1 MGGTANHMGDMW
13 MLRGEG
19 DTWHRQLEAP
29 SDSVSALDL
38 KAPGAARHEYDKG
51 LQFVAQNKFDGAVEH
66 LTKAIAIYPSFVAAH
81 NALGLAYMHLGQN
94 DQAHKEFTQALS
106 LDDHLPYT
114 YLNLGRSELVLQNY
128 PAAQNAIQKAASLL
142 PLDLP
147 VFTALTYAEFLNHDY
162 AGTIATAH
170 QVHGWRKHEK
180 AAVVH
185 YFAAAALQAQ
195 NKLPETEQELQI
207 FLDEDPNSPFA
218 GNARDTM
225 AQISDRENHPAGT
238 AAVEVSYSAAP
249 ENSNT
254 PPGAL
259 PSSMQRLQ
267 QKLAQ
272 QKQVMEAESGLECET
287 CAAADSPGT
296 LDSELTNSA
305 IPRAEP
311 TKLSASPWT
320 LHSTVNEVAVF
331 FAATDHGLAVS
342 DLTLQEVDVRD
353 GGKPPA
359 SVIGFR
365 NESQLPLRLGL
376 VIDTSTSITKEF
388 SFEQKAAAAFLQKV
402 ASDSADEVFV
412 VGFSSSVL
420 LAQDFTGDETKISHS
435 VDQLAP
441 AGGTA
446 LWDAVKFASDKIAN
460 RREQKP
466 VARILVVI
474 SDGDDNASSATLQQA
489 IEAAENG
496 EITVYTVS
504 TRDFAGGSLT
514 SEVADRAMKVL
525 AARTGGAAFFPD
537 SLGNLDRRLSDLRQ
551 VIRGRYLISYK
562 PAQFRADG
570 TYRSINVTAQKS
582 SHKLR
587 VYARRGYYANP
598 RTAD

>member
-1 MGGTANHMGDMW
+1 MGGTANSMGDMW

-29 SDSVSALDL
+29 SDSVSVLDL
-38 KAPGAARHEYDKG
+38 KAPGAARREYDKG
-51 LQFVAQNKFDGAVEH
+51 LQFVAQNKFDSAVEH

-114 YLNLGRSELVLQNY
+114 YLNLGRSELALKNY
-128 PAAQNAIQKAASLL
+128 PAAQKSIQKAASLL

-147 VFTALTYAEFLNHDY
+147 VLMALTYAEYLNHDY

-195 NKLPETEQELQI
+195 NKLPETEQELQT
-207 FLDEDPNSPFA
+207 FLDEDPKSPFA

-225 AQISDRENHPAGT
+225 AQISDRENHPAAP

-249 ENSNT
+249 EDLNT

-259 PSSMQRLQ
+259 PSSVQRLQ

-272 QKQVMEAESGLECET
+272 QKQVMEAESELECET
-287 CAAADSPGT
+287 SAAANSPGA
-296 LDSELTNSA
+296 LNSELTNS
-305 IPRAEP
+305 PLPHAEP
-311 TKLSASPWT
+311 AKLSASPWT

-342 DLTLQEVDVRD
+342 DLTLQDVDLRD
-353 GGKPPA
+353 GGRPPA

-388 SFEQKAAAAFLQKV
+388 SFEQKAAASFLQKV

-446 LWDAVKFASDKIAN
+446 LWDAVKFASDKIAS

-466 VARILVVI
+466 VARVLVVI
-474 SDGDDNASSATLQQA
+474 SDGDDNASSATLKQA
-489 IEAAENG
+489 IEAAENE

-504 TRDFAGGSLT
+504 TRDFAGGSLN

-570 TYRSINVTAQKS
+570 KYRSINVTAQKS

>member
-1 MGGTANHMGDMW
+1 MW

-19 DTWHRQLEAP
+19 DTWYHQLEAP
-29 SDSVSALDL
+29 SDSVSVLDL

-51 LQFVAQNKFDGAVEH
+51 LQFVAQNKFGSAVEH
-66 LTKAIAIYPSFVAAH
+66 LTTAIAIYPSFVAAH

-114 YLNLGRSELVLQNY
+114 YLNLGRSELALQNY
-128 PAAQNAIQKAASLL
+128 PAAQKAIQKAASLL

-147 VFTALTYAEFLNHDY
+147 VLMALTYAEYLNHDY

-170 QVHGWRKHEK
+170 QVHGSPKHEK
-180 AAVVH
+180 AAIVH

-195 NKLPETEQELQI
+195 NKLPETEQELQT
-207 FLDEDPNSPFA
+207 FLDEDPKSPFA

-225 AQISDRENHPAGT
+225 AQIRDRENHPAAP

-249 ENSNT
+249 ADPNVQ
-254 PPGAL
+254 PGAL
-259 PSSMQRLQ
+259 PSSVQRLQ

-272 QKQVMEAESGLECET
+272 QKQVMEAESELECEN
-287 CAAADSPGT
+287 CAAADSPSALNSDV
-296 LDSELTNSA
+296 LDSELTKSP

-311 TKLSASPWT
+311 AKHSASPWT

-342 DLTLQEVDVRD
+342 DLTLQDVDVRD
-353 GGKPPA
+353 GGRPPA
-359 SVIGFR
+359 SVVGFR

-388 SFEQKAAAAFLQKV
+388 SFEQKAAATFLQKV

-420 LAQDFTGDETKISHS
+420 LAQDFTGDQTKISHS

-460 RREQKP
+460 RQEQKP

-474 SDGDDNASSATLQQA
+474 SDGDDNASSATLKQA

-496 EITVYTVS
+496 EITVYSVS
-504 TRDFAGGSLT
+504 TRDFAGGTLN

-525 AARTGGAAFFPD
+525 ARRTGGAAFFPD

-570 TYRSINVTAQKS
+570 KYRAINVTAQKS

-587 VYARRGYYANP
+587 IYARRGYYANP
-598 RTAD
+598 RAAD